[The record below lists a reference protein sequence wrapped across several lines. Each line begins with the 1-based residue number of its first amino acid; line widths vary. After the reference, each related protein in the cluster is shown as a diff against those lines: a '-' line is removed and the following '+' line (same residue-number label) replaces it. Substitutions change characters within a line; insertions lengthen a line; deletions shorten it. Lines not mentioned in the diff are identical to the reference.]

1 MLQYLTRRDP
11 YKTQPQLDILVDKGE
26 VVLIFWV
33 ISSSF
38 CGGSDL
44 FLRVTDLE
52 DPSGEC
58 EVGGRGLRVSI
69 TDLGKYICH
78 RRQPQ

>member
-1 MLQYLTRRDP
+1 MLQYLTRGDP

-26 VVLIFWV
+26 VVFIFWV

-44 FLRVTDLE
+44 FLCVPDLE
-52 DPSGEC
+52 DLSC
-58 EVGGRGLRVSI
+58 ESVVG
-69 TDLGKYICH
+69 
-78 RRQPQ
+78 